1 MEPVEEEVEMED
13 VREAIFVRASAD
25 VSVVTV
31 PAISQLLRSAVPG
44 TGERFGGLGVPA
56 LRQFLR

>member
-1 MEPVEEEVEMED
+1 MEPVEEEVKD
-13 VREAIFVRASAD
+13 VREATFVRASAD
-25 VSVVTV
+25 VSVVTD
-31 PAISQLLRSAVPG
+31 PAISELLRSVPG